1 MHISDNEKTNKQKRK
16 KKNTHINNTRVSGG
30 HSHKYAHTTKKHTES
45 EDALHTGLPRGGL
58 TRASTLR
65 LRFVAERDVAGD
77 STCCIAAA
85 DAATADGTVDE
96 VDGTVDDLD
105 GRVDS
110 GAAEMEAADAGVDD
124 VAGTVDDMDGSMDEV
139 DAAVDATGSARRVP
153 RAGAWRFAAA
163 TAAAAA
169 AAATMAEAGDL

>member
-85 DAATADGTVDE
+85 DAATADGTVD
-96 VDGTVDDLD
+96 DLD